1 MKKQL
6 DLFGSEPPSESGAAR
21 VDPNAAFVELAAR
34 LPPHVRL
41 GTSSWTFPGWA
52 TLVYH
57 RRYPSQ
63 KSFVQ
68 ESLAEYARF
77 PLFRTVGIDRSYYG
91 PIPTGELAG
100 MRAQLP
106 DGFLAVMKV
115 WDGITTLQFNGL
127 PTPGP
132 SVRARRA
139 LPSGPSGATTPA
151 ELANHPDRGDQRRT
165 LNPRFL
171 DPELFETAVGEPV
184 RASGFADRLGAFVV
198 EIPATPDRPDQEL
211 FLGKLARFLERVP
224 GPFAIELRDRRLFTR
239 KYVDVLRA
247 HGASHCFNFW
257 SRMPTLGEQLELV
270 GSVASFP
277 RVVIRLMLPP
287 GERYEKRR
295 EAFAPFDRIV
305 DAQPG
310 MREDVARIVE
320 ATAGLQTPTFVI
332 ANNKAEGSAPRTLIA
347 LAVRLGIA
355 PETE

>member
-1 MKKQL
+1 VTKKEQL
-6 DLFGSEPPSESGAAR
+6 DLFGASEPRAAPLAAG
-21 VDPNAAFVELAAR
+21 DPNARFVELAAR

-91 PIPTGELAG
+91 PIPAAELAA

-106 DGFLAVMKV
+106 DGFLSVMKV
-115 WDGITTLQFNGL
+115 WEGITTLQF
-127 PTPGP
+127 
-132 SVRARRA
+132 
-139 LPSGPSGATTPA
+139 
-151 ELANHPDRGDQRRT
+151 ANHPDRGEKRRAR
-165 LNPRFL
+165 NPSFL
-171 DPELFETAVGEPV
+171 DPELFETTIGEPV
-184 RASGFADRLGAFVV
+184 RASGFVDRLGAFVV
-198 EIPATPDRPDQEL
+198 EIPSTPDPPDQAV
-211 FLGKLARFLERVP
+211 FLGKLARFLERTK

-239 KYVDVLRA
+239 KYVDLLRA
-247 HGASHCFNFW
+247 HDASHCFNFW
-257 SRMPTLGEQLELV
+257 SRTAPLGDQLDFV
-270 GSVASFP
+270 GSLERSP
-277 RVVIRLMLPP
+277 CVVIRLMLPP

-305 DAQPG
+305 DPQPR

-320 ATAGLQTPTFVI
+320 ATRGLGVATFII
-332 ANNKAEGSAPRTLIA
+332 ANNKAEGSAPHTLIA
-347 LAVRLGIA
+347 LAAQLGL
-355 PETE
+355 PSGHG